1 MSEKNLAPSA
11 LSPELVA
18 FLQEARLVLVTSLDA
33 ETQWPSNN
41 LITWVYAKDAETLF
55 LAAEAKGRIMR
66 NIRADGRLL
75 LTFMAGESCYTV
87 EGTGAV
93 ATEEVPGVSLKLA
106 IAEVKVQAVRNITFW
121 GGRITTLPAYDVSY
135 DKSLKEKLDGGVF
148 AAMRAL

>member
-1 MSEKNLAPSA
+1 MSDKNQAPAS
-11 LSPELVA
+11 LSPDLVA

-33 ETQWPSNN
+33 DTKWPSNN
-41 LITWVYAKDAETLF
+41 LITWVYAKDADTLF

-87 EGTGAV
+87 EGTGEV
-93 ATEEVPGVSLKLA
+93 ASEEVPGVSLKLA
-106 IAEVKVQAVRNITFW
+106 VAAVKVQAVRDITFW
-121 GGRITTLPAYDVSY
+121 GGRITTLPTFDVSY